1 VDTFETFPE
10 QDEAKALLRSAL
22 AEGLAHAYL
31 FHGPRGVGK
40 RRAALAF
47 AGELLG
53 DAGRVAR
60 RAHPDLYLLEPLG
73 DQIRIDP
80 IRDLRRDLH
89 MRPFEAA
96 RRVYLVFGAHLL
108 NEDAADALLKD
119 LEEPPDYAVVVL
131 VADDLGP
138 LPPTIRSRCQLVPF
152 RRLAEA
158 TVRAEIVAR
167 SPELSEH
174 EATALAR
181 VARGRLDRVDRL
193 LDPEAALRR
202 EAVLEVARSV
212 YREPG
217 FQPGEASSRLMA
229 IAGERAEEA
238 KERAQAENEEL
249 DLTGREKE
257 QRTRRAMRG
266 AEREEILLCLE
277 ELEAWYRDLVVVAAG
292 AESAAA
298 HVDRLDQLRE
308 DASVERLPGAEAAAE
323 AVRETWRLYEELQLQ
338 AGLALEALFV
348 KLQREL
354 AGAATPA

>member
-1 VDTFETFPE
+1 
-10 QDEAKALLRSAL
+10 
-22 AEGLAHAYL
+22 
-31 FHGPRGVGK
+31 
-40 RRAALAF
+40 
-47 AGELLG
+47 
-53 DAGRVAR
+53 
-60 RAHPDLYLLEPLG
+60 
-73 DQIRIDP
+73 
-80 IRDLRRDLH
+80 
-89 MRPFEAA
+89 M
-96 RRVYLVFGAHLL
+96 
-108 NEDAADALLKD
+108 
-119 LEEPPDYAVVVL
+119 
-131 VADDLGP
+131 
-138 LPPTIRSRCQLVPF
+138 
-152 RRLAEA
+152 
-158 TVRAEIVAR
+158 
-167 SPELSEH
+167 
-174 EATALAR
+174 
-181 VARGRLDRVDRL
+181 
-193 LDPEAALRR
+193 
-202 EAVLEVARSV
+202 LEVARSV

-217 FQPGEASSRLMA
+217 FQPREASGRLMA

-298 HVDRLDQLRE
+298 HVDRLDELRE

>member
-1 VDTFETFPE
+1 
-10 QDEAKALLRSAL
+10 
-22 AEGLAHAYL
+22 
-31 FHGPRGVGK
+31 
-40 RRAALAF
+40 
-47 AGELLG
+47 
-53 DAGRVAR
+53 
-60 RAHPDLYLLEPLG
+60 
-73 DQIRIDP
+73 
-80 IRDLRRDLH
+80 
-89 MRPFEAA
+89 M
-96 RRVYLVFGAHLL
+96 
-108 NEDAADALLKD
+108 
-119 LEEPPDYAVVVL
+119 
-131 VADDLGP
+131 
-138 LPPTIRSRCQLVPF
+138 
-152 RRLAEA
+152 
-158 TVRAEIVAR
+158 
-167 SPELSEH
+167 
-174 EATALAR
+174 
-181 VARGRLDRVDRL
+181 
-193 LDPEAALRR
+193 
-202 EAVLEVARSV
+202 LEVARSV

-217 FQPGEASSRLMA
+217 FQPVRRRSRLMA